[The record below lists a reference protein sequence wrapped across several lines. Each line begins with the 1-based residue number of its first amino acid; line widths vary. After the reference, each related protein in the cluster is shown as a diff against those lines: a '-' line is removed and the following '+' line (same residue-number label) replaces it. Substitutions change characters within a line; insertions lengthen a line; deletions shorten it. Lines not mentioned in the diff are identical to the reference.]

1 MTMLNNNN
9 MNRSAYKFSLDILI
23 ESNSNAAALEKILR
37 LLQHDP
43 DVLDLRVQSGSQ
55 LGSMLQLLEAM
66 QKQAHTAT
74 TPFGSVLASRQSAQ
88 ANVNGN
94 KQQPTAQPSTVAA
107 NAASQQG
114 QAATNKS
121 NTSAPSSTG
130 PTLVIEKQIEQYIQ
144 HQTLTRLSI
153 NKGKGIKMSLPC
165 RILNYDSSSQLLNV
179 YHVDEKQVYAFHLY
193 EIEEM
198 TT

>member
-23 ESNSNAAALEKILR
+23 ESSSNAAALEKILR
-37 LLQHDP
+37 LLQNDP

-55 LGSMLQLLEAM
+55 LGSMLQLLESM
-66 QKQAHTAT
+66 QKQAHTT
-74 TPFGSVLASRQSAQ
+74 TPFGSVLVSRQSAQ

-94 KQQPTAQPSTVAA
+94 KQQPPVQPGAA
-107 NAASQQG
+107 APSIQSPQG
-114 QAATNKS
+114 HAATNKS

-165 RILNYDSSSQLLNV
+165 RILNYDSTSQLLNV